1 MSFVELKNI
10 EVLLIIDESG
20 SMDNK
25 KMQTIDAINNFINEQ
40 KKYDDINL
48 TIVRFSYRTNIN
60 IVQRKH
66 ISKISSF
73 DDYNPD
79 GQTALHQAV
88 YTGMNHL
95 LQIITKLEDKNYPK
109 NVLVSIFTD
118 GEENNSLPGY
128 EERAKNIIKGFED
141 NGWEV
146 VFNYMGREAK
156 KEAEKLKV
164 KKQIKTDDMGTL
176 RDSLNKSISIIRT
189 KGKN

>member
-1 MSFVELKNI
+1 MSFIELKNI

-20 SMDNK
+20 SMGSK
-25 KMQTIDAINNFINEQ
+25 KDKTIKAVNDFIEEQ
-40 KKYDDINL
+40 KKFDDINL
-48 TIVRFSYRTNIN
+48 TIVRFSYNSNIN
-60 IVQRKH
+60 IIPRKH

-95 LQIITKLEDKNYPK
+95 LEIIKKLDDKNYPK

-118 GEENNSLPGY
+118 GEENHSKPGF
-128 EERAKNIIKGFED
+128 EEKATEIIKLFE
-141 NGWEV
+141 NNNWEV
-146 VFNYMGREAK
+146 IFNYMGREAK

-164 KKQIKTDDMGTL
+164 KKQIKTDTMDDL
-176 RDSLNKSISIIRT
+176 RGSLSKSVSILRA
-189 KGKN
+189 